1 MINYFLIIS
10 LLLNS
15 ILIMVVLGVLPF
27 LLYISALFNFLL
39 VIFVVAKINE
49 TKEIRE
55 DTLVIFKK
63 IEEFTNH
70 IDKLYQLDTF
80 YGDQDL
86 QNLITHS
93 RQIINDIIDV
103 QEKYYDD
110 IEVTLETYD
119 DDEDKNEEEESPQ
132 EEE

>member
-1 MINYFLIIS
+1 
-10 LLLNS
+10 
-15 ILIMVVLGVLPF
+15 MVVLGVLPF